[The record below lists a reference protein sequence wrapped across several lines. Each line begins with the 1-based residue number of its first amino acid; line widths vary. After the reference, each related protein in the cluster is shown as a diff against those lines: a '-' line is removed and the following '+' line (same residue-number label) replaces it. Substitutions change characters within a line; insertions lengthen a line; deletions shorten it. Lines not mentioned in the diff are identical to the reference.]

1 MQDYKVIIL
10 YDKRLKM
17 SNKECY
23 RYEKEEKT
31 KIEGFEP
38 PDQSPDL
45 QLSRLAHSSALPN
58 LQYDSGRIRT
68 CGPASADLSDSSRM
82 HLSIMRRC
90 QSTPG
95 ESRTHTY
102 LTVSGSLVRC
112 IFQFCYRGKVGGVG
126 LEPTMFLM

>member
-1 MQDYKVIIL
+1 MASNLVLL
-10 YDKRLKM
+10 YDKRLEM

-23 RYEKEEKT
+23 RNEKEEKT
-31 KIEGFEP
+31 KTEGFEP
-38 PDQSPDL
+38 PDQFPDL
-45 QLSRLAHSSALPN
+45 QLSRLAQSSALPN

-68 CGPASADLSDSSRM
+68 CGPASADLPDSSRM
-82 HLSIMRRC
+82 HSSTMRRC

-95 ESRTHTY
+95 GTRTHTY

-126 LEPTMFLM
+126 LEPTLFLM